1 MNFLKTSNSHNS
13 GKKHYSIIL
22 LFLLFHTLAIEN
34 TQGKK
39 VKVKD
44 MNKYQIRKY
53 KSGKERERWRNL
65 SKEAKEK
72 INIEKKRAGS
82 F

>member
-1 MNFLKTSNSHNS
+1 M
-13 GKKHYSIIL
+13 
-22 LFLLFHTLAIEN
+22 
-34 TQGKK
+34 
-39 VKVKD
+39 KVKD

-72 INIEKKRAGS
+72 INLEKKEREAS
-82 F
+82 KISNMTEEEKI